1 VFPFLKFI
9 SHTCNNIQDF
19 SIHMQHPQRDIQL
32 QVSPLPTGPSF
43 KKPFTILVPILD
55 DFYRNAVLTLITLI
69 GTGRVFGEDQP
80 INFRFIFDNHI
91 GSLSPLFLSSGFSIP
106 NTIRIFSPQ
115 DVSTEENALSQG
127 SQQHSLLFRGLD
139 LIIFATRSES
149 LLTSF
154 ATTISSHITQL
165 SHTKAFIIAP
175 NVVSACEKFQATS
188 KLAPQVIHGFAL
200 HYESL
205 FLSQLIAQINKAL
218 FDQKLEAEF
227 PFIDIQSVK
236 NIFLSAHDP
245 VQSQAS
251 SIDLQPKF
259 DYNITHAL
267 LSNYP
272 IPGRITPLVA
282 VVSRILPK
290 FKLISTNLSLPPIEQ
305 QVNSPL
311 SPFSLLI
318 SQALQQ
324 WFGFTQQGVFFTACI
339 ADSRPNEPVQF
350 HIKPISTYYGNTSTS
365 TIFKPQAE

>member
-1 VFPFLKFI
+1 
-9 SHTCNNIQDF
+9 
-19 SIHMQHPQRDIQL
+19 MQHPQRDIQL

-55 DFYRNAVLTLITLI
+55 DFYRNVVLTLITLI
-69 GTGRVFGEDQP
+69 GTGRVFGEEQP

-165 SHTKAFIIAP
+165 PHAKVFIIAP

-188 KLAPQVIHGFAL
+188 RLPPQVIHGFAL

-205 FLSQLIAQINKAL
+205 FLSQLITQINKAL

-245 VQSQAS
+245 VQSQAGP
-251 SIDLQPKF
+251 IDLQPKF

-365 TIFKPQAE
+365 KIFKPQTE